1 MESNAEVIA
10 VMPNK
15 IRIRVRDIKNF
26 NDTGEKF
33 SVGSYLRVSDSEDC
47 AIIAM
52 IENFSIEQIKEGED
66 GRKYILEAVPIGFID
81 SNKQFT
87 RGGNN
92 IAIPPTGVAPAK
104 KEEIQAIFF
113 QIEQKKRF
121 QFSKLLQDT
130 SIDVPVNGD
139 SFFNKHFAIVGSTG
153 SGKSHTVAKILQTAM
168 CLKEGEYDGLNNSH
182 IVIFDIHSEYK
193 NAFPNGNYIDVS
205 KLKLP
210 YWLMNGE
217 ELEELFVETG
227 ENQAYNQINLLR
239 RLITRNKQVKNS
251 KVENI
256 SFDTPVR
263 FSVEEVLNAIVNL
276 SIETRDAKKPGE
288 IAIKDERKKYESDDQ
303 KFDDY
308 FKKVYEF
315 EEQKNQSI
323 NKGTYNDGSLDKF
336 ISRIRN
342 KLTDKRLDFLFGDES
357 VNCTLEDVLRGL
369 LGYENDKESNITIID
384 LSGVPFEVLS
394 ITVSLIS
401 RMLFECGYFLKQIN
415 GRDCVAPLL
424 LVYEEAH
431 KYVPKMKDAKYNSSR
446 TAIERIAK
454 EGRKY
459 GITLAIVSQR
469 PSEIS
474 ETIFSQCS
482 NFVVMR
488 LTNPQDQ
495 NYVQRLLPDSL
506 GNITNSLPAL
516 GSGQTLIIGDSIIMP
531 SVVQIER
538 CNPEPDSNDIAY
550 LQEWKKEWR
559 NIAFEKVINK
569 YER

>member
-1 MESNAEVIA
+1 M
-10 VMPNK
+10 
-15 IRIRVRDIKNF
+15 
-26 NDTGEKF
+26 
-33 SVGSYLRVSDSEDC
+33 
-47 AIIAM
+47 
-52 IENFSIEQIKEGED
+52 
-66 GRKYILEAVPIGFID
+66 
-81 SNKQFT
+81 
-87 RGGNN
+87 
-92 IAIPPTGVAPAK
+92 
-104 KEEIQAIFF
+104 
-113 QIEQKKRF
+113 
-121 QFSKLLQDT
+121 
-130 SIDVPVNGD
+130 
-139 SFFNKHFAIVGSTG
+139 
-153 SGKSHTVAKILQTAM
+153 
-168 CLKEGEYDGLNNSH
+168 
-182 IVIFDIHSEYK
+182 
-193 NAFPNGNYIDVS
+193 
-205 KLKLP
+205 
-210 YWLMNGE
+210 
-217 ELEELFVETG
+217 
-227 ENQAYNQINLLR
+227 
-239 RLITRNKQVKNS
+239 
-251 KVENI
+251 
-256 SFDTPVR
+256 
-263 FSVEEVLNAIVNL
+263 EEVLNAIVNL

-516 GSGQTLIIGDSIIMP
+516 GSGQALIIVDSIIMP

>member
-1 MESNAEVIA
+1 M
-10 VMPNK
+10 
-15 IRIRVRDIKNF
+15 
-26 NDTGEKF
+26 
-33 SVGSYLRVSDSEDC
+33 
-47 AIIAM
+47 
-52 IENFSIEQIKEGED
+52 
-66 GRKYILEAVPIGFID
+66 
-81 SNKQFT
+81 
-87 RGGNN
+87 
-92 IAIPPTGVAPAK
+92 
-104 KEEIQAIFF
+104 
-113 QIEQKKRF
+113 
-121 QFSKLLQDT
+121 
-130 SIDVPVNGD
+130 
-139 SFFNKHFAIVGSTG
+139 
-153 SGKSHTVAKILQTAM
+153 
-168 CLKEGEYDGLNNSH
+168 
-182 IVIFDIHSEYK
+182 
-193 NAFPNGNYIDVS
+193 
-205 KLKLP
+205 
-210 YWLMNGE
+210 
-217 ELEELFVETG
+217 
-227 ENQAYNQINLLR
+227 
-239 RLITRNKQVKNS
+239 KNS

-276 SIETRDAKKPGE
+276 SKETRDAKKPGE

-342 KLTDKRLDFLFGDES
+342 KLTDKRLDFLFGDKS

-369 LGYENDKESNITIID
+369 LGYVNDKESNITIID

-415 GRDCVAPLL
+415 GKDCVAPLL

-516 GSGQTLIIGDSIIMP
+516 GSGQALIIGDSIIMP

-559 NIAFEKVINK
+559 DIDFEKVINK